1 MRVRWLLPSL
11 LILVGLA
18 RPAAAADPATVA
30 VLYFDYDGKDADL
43 AALRKGLAQ
52 MLISDLLGTPTIRV
66 VERQRLQEI
75 LDELKLQATNKIEQA
90 TAVKAGK
97 LLGARYLVLGG
108 YFDVKGTFRADA
120 RVIDV
125 ETGKVAFSVGATGKA
140 DDFLTLEQKLSGELG
155 GYFAKLPAVP
165 AVPAAPAAKP
175 QTTRQPAKPPAT
187 LKVATLVEYGKA
199 LEAMDAGDTKTAKVR
214 LTKVVKDQPDFQL
227 AQLDVD
233 KLMK

>member
-11 LILVGLA
+11 LLLVGLA

-75 LDELKLQATNKIEQA
+75 LDELKLQATSKIEQA

-120 RVIDV
+120 RVVDV
-125 ETGKVAFSVGATGKA
+125 ETGKVVFSIGATGKA

-165 AVPAAPAAKP
+165 AVPAVKP
-175 QTTRQPAKPPAT
+175 QTNRQPAKPPAA

-199 LEAMDAGDTKTAKVR
+199 LEAMDAGDTKTAKLR